1 MWLQNSELLTTGY
14 GRPVG
19 MKTAIQTVGRRGP
32 ALLQDVVFL
41 DELAHFDRERIPE
54 RVVHAKGA
62 GKISLTKQQ
71 MILCLSMNIYIV
83 DYLVVIMKEFV

>member
-1 MWLQNSELLTTGY
+1 MYQQSPPGATTTAHGS
-14 GRPVG
+14 PVDV
-19 MKTAIQTVGRRGP
+19 KTAIQTVGPRGE

-62 GKISLTKQQ
+62 GAFGYFEVLKPYLCNPLHKI
-71 MILCLSMNIYIV
+71 IYC
-83 DYLVVIMKEFV
+83 